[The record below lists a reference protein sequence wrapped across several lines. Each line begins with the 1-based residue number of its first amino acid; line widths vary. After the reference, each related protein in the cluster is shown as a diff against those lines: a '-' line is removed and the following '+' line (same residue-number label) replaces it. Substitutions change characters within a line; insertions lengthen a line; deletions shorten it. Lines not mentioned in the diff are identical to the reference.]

1 MHFDSLLRV
10 SHSTFAK
17 YFCCNFL
24 GRVRVNESETECR
37 GPVGQNCGPCV
48 DKIAHNM
55 SWPSGQGC
63 LMNIFALRCFE
74 YTLLKTH
81 PYSWSTSHLTKN
93 ISEFEYYL
101 VHDGEHSY
109 DKQQYDFLE
118 RKFFVNFKPLLIK
131 SDEALNVTF
140 YPKVRVRK
148 SWSVLK
154 SNPSFQSCN
163 GSKKPCY
170 SASQQKSDASNN
182 FS

>member
-1 MHFDSLLRV
+1 MQEDAAVVHFDSLLRV

-74 YTLLKTH
+74 YIFVKNSTILNTHDLRLTSLKIYLNLNITL
-81 PYSWSTSHLTKN
+81 SMMEN
-93 ISEFEYYL
+93 IPMT
-101 VHDGEHSY
+101 
-109 DKQQYDFLE
+109 
-118 RKFFVNFKPLLIK
+118 N
-131 SDEALNVTF
+131 NNMTF
-140 YPKVRVRK
+140 
-148 SWSVLK
+148 
-154 SNPSFQSCN
+154 
-163 GSKKPCY
+163 
-170 SASQQKSDASNN
+170 
-182 FS
+182 